1 MLSLTFFNVGNH
13 PRRPEWG
20 HYRFTVAINGTVIEH
35 GAVPNHERAL
45 GWRALVRQV
54 VDRPEPIG
62 TTSITWDNDARI
74 SRDGP

>member
-1 MLSLTFFNVGNH
+1 MLSLTFYNLEHH
-13 PRRPEWG
+13 PKGFMCGYYE
-20 HYRFTVAINGTVIEH
+20 FVVAVNGEVIERGH
-35 GAVPNHERAL
+35 VANHARER

-62 TTSITWDNDARI
+62 KTSITWDDAERI